1 MARKAVGTKQRFEIF
16 KRDEFTCQY
25 CGAHPPAAILHV
37 DHIVAVANGGTNDDD
52 NLLTSCSQCNLGKG
66 ARRLTDVPQSLAS
79 KAAETREREAQIAG
93 YNAVMAAKR
102 ARVEDDTWSTLHRYM
117 EHFKRDRISEA
128 DFQSVKRFV
137 ELLGAHDCMDAM
149 DMAIGRKGRSEYATF
164 KYFCGI
170 CWRWVREG
178 RQCGRAT

>member
-1 MARKAVGTKQRFEIF
+1 MARKAISAKRRFEIF

-25 CGAHPPAAILHV
+25 CGAHPPAVILHV
-37 DHIVAVANGGTNDDD
+37 DHIVAVANGGTNDED
-52 NLLTSCSQCNLGKG
+52 NLITSCSGCNLGKG
-66 ARRLTDVPQSLAS
+66 ARPLTDVPQSLAE

-102 ARVEDDTWSTLHRYM
+102 ARVEQDTWDALAAYM
-117 EHFKRDRISEA
+117 EHFKRDRIRES

-137 ELLGAHDCMDAM
+137 EKLGVHDCIEAM
-149 DMAIGRKGRSEYATF
+149 DLALAKTSRSEYQTF
-164 KYFCGI
+164 RYFCGI

-178 RQCGRAT
+178 KQ